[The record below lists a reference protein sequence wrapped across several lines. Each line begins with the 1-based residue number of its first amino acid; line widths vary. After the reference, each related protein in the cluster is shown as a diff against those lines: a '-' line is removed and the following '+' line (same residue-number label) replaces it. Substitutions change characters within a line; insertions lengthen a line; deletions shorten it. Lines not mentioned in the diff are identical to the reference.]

1 MNNIVKKIILT
12 TQKLWLGDKIV
23 GQTKRSRR
31 EFLKQ
36 GRSLSLLLPVSLSPL
51 ALQVTNLHAQ
61 PTTHRSAPQRPIALA
76 QIVDMSTT
84 QQDVS
89 KDFLIGSRAA
99 WQEINA
105 RGGVNGHKVTH
116 WTLETD
122 GSPQSLQAAWSQVR
136 DNPSCVMLF
145 GSTADPLANQLNQI
159 LRNEKLAMAHVAPW
173 LQSSSP
179 ENYTYTFPIFAN
191 RGEQIAHALK
201 SLSVAGL
208 RSIGVVF
215 ASETERTQSLRDVQN
230 IAKVLNLDLQEQVAT
245 SNLREA
251 GQKLSASS
259 ATVILFVGGTP
270 ELAQFSQGLEKL
282 NQQRYIVALA
292 DVNLQT
298 LQQMGSA
305 KTIPI
310 IVTQAVPVVSSALP
324 IAREYRQAL
333 AKLFDEPPTPLSL
346 AGYIAA
352 RYTYHVLL
360 NINGPLSRTS
370 VLDAFNKR
378 QTTDIGGFRVVF
390 DSNKRNSAYVTQSML
405 SANGR
410 VIG

>member
-1 MNNIVKKIILT
+1 MNTIVNKIILT
-12 TQKLWLGDKIV
+12 TRKLWLGDKTDV
-23 GQTKRSRR
+23 QTKRSRR

-51 ALQVTNLHAQ
+51 ALQTTNLRAQ
-61 PTTHRSAPQRPIALA
+61 PAIQRSAQQRPVTLA

-84 QQDVS
+84 QQDIS

-99 WQEINA
+99 FQEINA
-105 RGGVNGHKVTH
+105 QGGINGHKVMH
-116 WTLETD
+116 WTIETD
-122 GSPQSLQAAWSQVR
+122 GSSQSLRAAWSQVR
-136 DNPSCVMLF
+136 DNPNCVMLF
-145 GSTADPLANQLNQI
+145 GSTADPLVNQLNTV
-159 LRNEKLAMAHVAPW
+159 LRNEKSALAHVAPW

-179 ENYTYTFPIFAN
+179 ENYAFTFPIFAS
-191 RGEQIAHALK
+191 RGDQITHALK

-208 RSIGVVF
+208 HNIGVVF
-215 ASETERTQSLRDVQN
+215 ASEIERTQNLRDVQN
-230 IAKVLNLDLQEQVAT
+230 IAKALNLDLQEQVAT

-251 GQKLSASS
+251 GQKLNTSS

-270 ELAQFSQGLEKL
+270 ELAQFTQGLEKL
-282 NQQRYIVALA
+282 NQRRYIVALA

-305 KTIPI
+305 KTLPI

-352 RYTYHVLL
+352 RYTIDVLQ

-378 QTTDIGGFRVVF
+378 QVTDVGGFRVAF
-390 DSNKRNSAYVTQSML
+390 DSNKRSSAYVTQSML